1 MNLAMFWGHN
11 GGTWPYDG
19 ITFVPGHMVTFARQN
34 HFQCTIGGHGA
45 SPWKSWASEWTHR
58 EILNNNDLTCSS
70 CWFFILTCS
79 NEDEIHFFF
88 GKRFSLGS
96 LFVGHFSEKYL
107 ENIKHVWWMNEEQS
121 CKLRSKETL
130 FPQLLQFTNC
140 TSLEWHLYNVTG
152 CSFSICHNQCTCAS
166 VPNSSFTSHFKFS
179 NGHNFLS
186 QTVTY

>member
-1 MNLAMFWGHN
+1 MSWDGINNTIFLRLKINSLYRKAFRWLTLTQSLMNLDMFWGHN

-70 CWFFILTCS
+70 YLFIILTCS
-79 NEDEIHFFF
+79 NEDKIHFFF
-88 GKRFSLGS
+88 GKRFPLGS
-96 LFVGHFSEKYL
+96 LFIGHFSEKYL

-121 CKLRSKETL
+121 CKVRSNKTL
-130 FPQLLQFTNC
+130 FP
-140 TSLEWHLYNVTG
+140 
-152 CSFSICHNQCTCAS
+152 
-166 VPNSSFTSHFKFS
+166 
-179 NGHNFLS
+179 
-186 QTVTY
+186 

>member
-1 MNLAMFWGHN
+1 MNLAMFGWYN

-19 ITFVPGHMVTFARQN
+19 ITFVPGHMVAFARQN

-70 CWFFILTCS
+70 YLFIILTCS

-121 CKLRSKETL
+121 CKLRSKQTFAL
-130 FPQLLQFTNC
+130 FPQLLQFTNF
-140 TSLEWHLYNVTG
+140 TSLDICTMSLDAPFPSVTINAPVHQFQILLLLHI
-152 CSFSICHNQCTCAS
+152 S
-166 VPNSSFTSHFKFS
+166 NSQMLTISWAR
-179 NGHNFLS
+179 
-186 QTVTY
+186 Q